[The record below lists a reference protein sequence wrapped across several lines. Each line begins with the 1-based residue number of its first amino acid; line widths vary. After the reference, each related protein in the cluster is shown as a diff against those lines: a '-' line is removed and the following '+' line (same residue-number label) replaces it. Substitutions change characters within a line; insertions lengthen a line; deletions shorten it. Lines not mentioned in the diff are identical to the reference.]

1 MSIDYKQLLKR
12 YVATVRRYNV
22 GEDFVDRLSL
32 ADQRALNS
40 LAPNVAT
47 PNQQSREVT

>member
-22 GEDFVDRLSL
+22 GEDFITTL
-32 ADQRALNS
+32 ARGSTCSQFTGTQRRTHRTSNHE
-40 LAPNVAT
+40 
-47 PNQQSREVT
+47 R